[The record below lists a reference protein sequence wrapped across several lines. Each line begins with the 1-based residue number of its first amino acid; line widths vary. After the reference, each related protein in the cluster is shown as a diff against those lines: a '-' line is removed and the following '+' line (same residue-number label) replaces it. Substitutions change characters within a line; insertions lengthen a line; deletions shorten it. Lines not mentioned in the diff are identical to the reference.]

1 MLGSNVPDELDLDRF
16 QTMVGHLMSLQ
27 YISFSKEDDNSLS
40 HPYNQTLHIE
50 VLIQNRRVKRVLID
64 GGASLNICS
73 YSLIT
78 QLGFSEMAIDP
89 RKKITIKAYDEQER
103 SSKGTIVLPI

>member
-1 MLGSNVPDELDLDRF
+1 MKCKLFLLHTFLE
-16 QTMVGHLMSLQ
+16 
-27 YISFSKEDDNSLS
+27 EDDNSLS

-64 GGASLNICS
+64 GGVGLNICS
-73 YSLIT
+73 YNLIT

-89 RKKITIKAYDEQER
+89 QKKITIKAYDEQEI
-103 SSKGTIVLPI
+103 SSKATIVLPI